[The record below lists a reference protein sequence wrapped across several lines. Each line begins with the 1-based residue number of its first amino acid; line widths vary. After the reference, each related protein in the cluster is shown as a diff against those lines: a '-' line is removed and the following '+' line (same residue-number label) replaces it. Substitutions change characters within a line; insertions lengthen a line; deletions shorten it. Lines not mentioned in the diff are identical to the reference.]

1 MIVHDSYM
9 IILRSYLDHVH
20 VILYHAHESRMIAA
34 RARVP
39 STCMIWQVVPS
50 TGTCKSIN
58 LDLARAARYQYFTEN
73 RPAHADQNSDHKT
86 PSSRQSSCRSCCYGV
101 WPGWERRRRAGLLVA
116 DRPHTGTHRH
126 ATHTF
131 TLTHSLHTTSSSR
144 FIHTLPLLL

>member
-1 MIVHDSYM
+1 MTVLMIRPIVQMIRPIIVDSSMIILDSYMIVHDSYM

-73 RPAHADQNSDHKT
+73 RPAHADQNSVH
-86 PSSRQSSCRSCCYGV
+86 QSI
-101 WPGWERRRRAGLLVA
+101 
-116 DRPHTGTHRH
+116 
-126 ATHTF
+126 F
-131 TLTHSLHTTSSSR
+131 
-144 FIHTLPLLL
+144 